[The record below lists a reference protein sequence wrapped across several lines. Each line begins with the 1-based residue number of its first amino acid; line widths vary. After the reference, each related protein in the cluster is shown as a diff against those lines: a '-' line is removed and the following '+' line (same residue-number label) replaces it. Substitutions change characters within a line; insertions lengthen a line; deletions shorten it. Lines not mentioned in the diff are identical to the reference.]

1 MRLSSLVLLSLLF
14 LSAGVIL
21 STSGDHEYKR
31 QNAVVLE
38 ARCVPYN
45 GIIKSYYFNCRV
57 DVAGAEFGQYT
68 FLLRTDVPYEVGDQV
83 VLGYWSYNP
92 QHPRIVEEP

>member
-1 MRLSSLVLLSLLF
+1 MRLSSLILLSLLF
-14 LSAGVIL
+14 LLTGVIL
-21 STSGDHEYKR
+21 STCGDHEYKK
-31 QNAVVLE
+31 QNATVLD

-45 GIIKSYYFNCRV
+45 GIIKSYYFNCGV
-57 DVAGAEFGQYT
+57 KVAGTEFGQYT

-92 QHPRIVEEP
+92 QHPRIVEEL